1 MEVFTEDYRIDHT
14 DLFNNRVVCQ
24 SNSLLVNFSIAPLVD
39 QFSNTLQIRV
49 PEVDLQILRT
59 RGAGN
64 EPYDNQC
71 R

>member
-39 QFSNTLQIRV
+39 QFFYTLQIRV

>member
-59 RGAGN
+59 MVQVMN
-64 EPYDNQC
+64 HENQC
-71 R
+71 S

>member
-39 QFSNTLQIRV
+39 QFFYTLQIRV

-59 RGAGN
+59 MVQVMN
-64 EPYDNQC
+64 HENQC
-71 R
+71 S